1 METTG
6 ELLLAEGLSAA
17 QMRAF
22 PSANQE
28 VLWGWKRDR
37 GSLSRTVFL
46 EARVRLSADELI
58 GTNIHFFYRTRLPRD
73 EASPVEDC
81 LLAGMT
87 ALRSHGFASEMSLR
101 SEREMIVTEVAVGR
115 ASPRAAELLARLVRR
130 RPRRRLDNAV
140 LPPSL
145 PIARAASF
153 LPADFY
159 VGSGVAYEAGL
170 PTLCDMHERFGV
182 DRADGSDFAFGL
194 DDTLPGRLAC
204 DPIEVFTRFF
214 DVHVGAVRASPTHAM
229 QRMHELF
236 ESGHVGSIYTDNVDN
251 LLTKA
256 GLPFVR
262 VRGSGVLNERF
273 PVEPSRERLIV
284 VGVAADR
291 REIVRQYRR
300 AGAEIVVVNP
310 VNKVSPRVRH
320 LDYIREADPFFRT
333 TAHEFFAACDPGLR
347 VAGGVTAS
355 TTSGG
360 HVAT

>member
-1 METTG
+1 MG
-6 ELLLAEGLSAA
+6 EVVLTEGLSPAEI
-17 QMRAF
+17 RAY
-22 PSANQE
+22 PSANTE

-46 EARVRLSADELI
+46 EARVRLSGDRLI
-58 GTNIHFFYRTRLPRD
+58 GTDVHFFYRTRLPSD
-73 EASPVEDC
+73 QASPVEDR
-81 LLAGMT
+81 LSAAMT
-87 ALRSHGFASEMSLR
+87 TLGSRGFASELSLR
-101 SEREMIVTEVAVGR
+101 SEREMIVVEVAVGR
-115 ASPRAAELLARLVRR
+115 ASARGADLLARLLRR
-130 RPRRRLDNAV
+130 RPRRSLASPV
-140 LPPSL
+140 LPPPLS
-145 PIARAASF
+145 IECAASF

-159 VGSGVAYEAGL
+159 VGSGLAYEAGL

-214 DVHVGAVRASPTHAM
+214 DVHVGAVCARPTSAM
-229 QRMHELF
+229 RRMQQLF
-236 ESGHVGSIYTDNVDN
+236 ETGHVRSIYTDNVDN

-273 PVEPSRERLIV
+273 PVEPSCERLIV

-291 REIVRQYRR
+291 REVVRQYRR
-300 AGAEIVVVNP
+300 GGADVVVVNP

-320 LDYIREADPFFRT
+320 LDYLRRSDPFLRT
-333 TAHEFFAACDPGLR
+333 TAHAFFAACDAGVDLR
-347 VAGGVTAS
+347 DDIELSVPDR
-355 TTSGG
+355 
-360 HVAT
+360 